1 VARQNKCSLVSEILM
16 SIPNHLPLEMRRTG
30 WREEAACSG
39 LDTRLFF
46 PASEDDKA
54 QLSVARQVCAICPV
68 QEACLAYAIES
79 RQTVGIWG
87 GATTRER
94 RRLRRRWLEIARRVS

>member
-1 VARQNKCSLVSEILM
+1 M
-16 SIPNHLPLEMRRTG
+16 SIPEFVDLREPRTG

-39 LDTRLFF
+39 LDTDLFF
-46 PASEDDKA
+46 PAAEDDQVLLA
-54 QLSVARQVCAICPV
+54 VARKVCARCPV
-68 QEACLAYAIES
+68 QELCLAYAVES

-94 RRLRRRWLEIARRVS
+94 RRLRRRWLEYARRVS

>member
-1 VARQNKCSLVSEILM
+1 MN
-16 SIPNHLPLEMRRTG
+16 IPKQTDLREHRMG

-39 LDTRLFF
+39 LDTSMFF
-46 PASEDDKA
+46 PSVEDDQV
-54 QLSVARQVCAICPV
+54 QLAVARQVCATCPV
-68 QEACLAYAIES
+68 QEACLIYAIES

-94 RRLRRRWLEIARRVS
+94 RRLRRRWLEYARRVS

>member
-1 VARQNKCSLVSEILM
+1 
-16 SIPNHLPLEMRRTG
+16 
-30 WREEAACSG
+30 
-39 LDTRLFF
+39 
-46 PASEDDKA
+46 
-54 QLSVARQVCAICPV
+54 VCAMCPV

-94 RRLRRRWLEIARRVS
+94 RRLRRRWLEGARRIG

>member
-1 VARQNKCSLVSEILM
+1 MSLSDFVDLEVRQ
-16 SIPNHLPLEMRRTG
+16 TG
-30 WREEAACSG
+30 WRDEAACSG

-46 PASEDDKA
+46 PASEDDQV
-54 QLSVARQVCAICPV
+54 QLTLARQVCATCPV
-68 QEACLAYAIES
+68 QESCLAYAIDS

-94 RRLRRRWLEIARRVS
+94 RRLRRRWLETARRVS

>member
-1 VARQNKCSLVSEILM
+1 M
-16 SIPNHLPLEMRRTG
+16 SFSDQLDVEVRRTG

-46 PASEDDKA
+46 PLAEEDA
-54 QLSVARQVCAICPV
+54 GLLGLARQVCESCPV
-68 QEACLAYAIES
+68 REACLAYAIES

-94 RRLRRRWLEIARRVS
+94 RRLRRRWLEKARRVS

>member
-1 VARQNKCSLVSEILM
+1 M
-16 SIPNHLPLEMRRTG
+16 SIPEHVDLWETRTG

-39 LDTRLFF
+39 LDTDVFF
-46 PASEDDKA
+46 PSTEEDQI
-54 QLSVARQVCAICPV
+54 QLSVARQVCASCSV
-68 QEACLAYAIES
+68 QEACLAYAVES

-94 RRLRRRWLEIARRVS
+94 RRLRRRWLEYARRVS

>member
-1 VARQNKCSLVSEILM
+1 M
-16 SIPNHLPLEMRRTG
+16 SISDHVDLEVGRAG

-39 LDTRLFF
+39 LDTTLFF
-46 PASEDDKA
+46 PSTEDDQG

-68 QEACLAYAIES
+68 REACLAYAIES

-94 RRLRRRWLEIARRVS
+94 RRLRRRWLERARRAS

>member
-1 VARQNKCSLVSEILM
+1 M
-16 SIPNHLPLEMRRTG
+16 SIPKHADLRDHRTG
-30 WREEAACSG
+30 WREAAACAG
-39 LDTRLFF
+39 LETSLFF
-46 PASEDDKA
+46 PSAEDD
-54 QLSVARQVCAICPV
+54 QVRLSAARQVCAMCPV

-94 RRLRRRWLEIARRVS
+94 RRLRRRWLEGARRIG

>member
-1 VARQNKCSLVSEILM
+1 M
-16 SIPNHLPLEMRRTG
+16 SITDHLDVEVRNAG

-46 PASEDDKA
+46 PMAEDDPI
-54 QLSVARQVCAICPV
+54 QLKLARQVCESCPV
-68 QEACLAYAIES
+68 RDACLAYAIES

-94 RRLRRRWLEIARRVS
+94 RRLRRRWLEKARRVS

>member
-1 VARQNKCSLVSEILM
+1 M
-16 SIPNHLPLEMRRTG
+16 SIPDQIDLEVRRTG

-46 PASEDDKA
+46 PATEDDQV
-54 QLSVARQVCAICPV
+54 QLTVARQVCAMCPV

-94 RRLRRRWLEIARRVS
+94 RRLRRRWLESARRVS